1 MYIIFSIIFF
11 LLLNAYSNK
20 NITSRELAIN
30 VLIFTATLLFIRLIR
45 YRFIPAITH
54 RKTNIGGCKGTR
66 YGCCP
71 DGVKPCLDST
81 CSNCQKLVGGCKGT
95 QYGCCPDGKTACI
108 DRDCGNC

>member
-1 MYIIFSIIFF
+1 MYILFSIVFF

-20 NITSRELAIN
+20 NITSRELVIN
-30 VLIFTATLLFIRLIR
+30 VLIYTATLLFIRLIR
-45 YRFIPAITH
+45 YRFIPVITH

-108 DRDCGNC
+108 DKDCGNC